1 MAKSSKTKKSAKPV
15 IIEKPKA
22 VLPSGRK
29 DLSFFEQ
36 VYDVVRLIP
45 KGRVTSYGAIAAYLG
60 AKRSSRMVGWAMNN
74 AHHQQPPVPAHR
86 VVNRNGQLT
95 GKNHFETPI
104 TMQILLEQ
112 EGVVVKNDQIQDFD
126 TLFWNPMKELE
137 L

>member
-1 MAKSSKTKKSAKPV
+1 MENT
-15 IIEKPKA
+15 
-22 VLPSGRK
+22 
-29 DLSFFEQ
+29 DFFQLVYQ
-36 VYDVVRLIP
+36 VAREIP
-45 KGRVTSYGAIAAYLG
+45 YGRVTSYGAIAAYLG